1 MKPACR
7 GVLTLSF
14 QNRVLCQAL
23 LHAYEQATRENPE
36 MGTTGA
42 GAAGGAAGGA
52 IFYGDP
58 NFQE

>member
-1 MKPACR
+1 M
-7 GVLTLSF
+7 F
-14 QNRVLCQAL
+14 CQAL

-36 MGTTGA
+36 MGAAGA
-42 GAAGGAAGGA
+42 GAAGGG

>member
-1 MKPACR
+1 MKPAFR

-14 QNRVLCQAL
+14 RNKVLCQAL

-36 MGTTGA
+36 I
-42 GAAGGAAGGA
+42 GAAGGAAGGG

-58 NFQE
+58 KFQE